1 MFPICSI
8 ANEAGREDVARSVAM
23 QYAFDFY
30 DGSNHRPEYPERLF
44 FGLMPDCETGKRMA
58 RFGDWF
64 HSENH
69 IRANQLQME
78 RLHVSLHHIGD
89 YKRLRSKFVYAARQ
103 AAKAV
108 LMRPFEVEFRS
119 VLSFPV
125 APHKKDR
132 PLVLLGEEGGALR
145 ELFHALGCAMT
156 RNGLKAAPDFVPH
169 MTLSYGPQFVPLQ
182 AIEPLRF
189 VASNFV
195 LIHSFRGLTRYEVL
209 GSWSLAA

>member
-1 MFPICSI
+1 
-8 ANEAGREDVARSVAM
+8 M
-23 QYAFDFY
+23 QYAFDFD
-30 DGSNHRPEYPERLF
+30 DGSNGRPKYSDRLF
-44 FGLMPDCETGKRMA
+44 FCLMPDRETGKRMA

-69 IRANQLQME
+69 IRANRLQME
-78 RLHVSLHHIGD
+78 RLHVSLHHVGD
-89 YKRLRSKFVYAARQ
+89 YKRVRSKFIYAAQQ

-119 VLSFPV
+119 VLSFPG
-125 APHKKDR
+125 APQKKDR

-156 RNGLKAAPDFVPH
+156 MNGLKAAPDFIPH
-169 MTLSYGPQFVPLQ
+169 MTLSYGPQLVPLQ

-189 VASNFV
+189 VARDFA
-195 LIHSFRGLTRYEVL
+195 LIHSFLGLTRYKVID
-209 GSWSLAA
+209 SWSLAA